1 MEFTTGLPTSI
12 SISRWRPSPGNLFDP
27 TTLSRRRQCCHRS
40 GAERPLDVSRYTYL
54 HLPKRLLRPSPSRP
68 PTAPRIMRLL
78 PFLPLLP
85 LAFARSHSSAQQPIQ
100 VYLHPTPPSQHLS
113 AAPTLTPEQA
123 KAVLSHHL
131 GEGLSDFDEIPA
143 DEGVWGHLVGAWNGL
158 WAGEGERG
166 RVVII
171 EGGVQAQGGSHF
183 Q

>member
-1 MEFTTGLPTSI
+1 
-12 SISRWRPSPGNLFDP
+12 
-27 TTLSRRRQCCHRS
+27 
-40 GAERPLDVSRYTYL
+40 
-54 HLPKRLLRPSPSRP
+54 
-68 PTAPRIMRLL
+68 MRLL

-100 VYLHPTPPSQHLS
+100 IYLHPTPPSQHLS

-131 GEGLSDFDEIPA
+131 GEGISDFDEIPA

-171 EGGVQAQGGSHF
+171 EGGVRAQGGSHTRSQSWRLRF
-183 Q
+183 PAHG